1 MSTDDASTQRLEM
14 AARLREAREYLGMSQ
29 EEVAVALELSRPAVT
44 NIESGSRKVEAVE
57 LERLARLYG
66 RSIEY
71 FLRGE
76 QPKLDAKVAFA
87 ARTLHGL
94 SSKDLDEVARFAEF
108 LRSSGG
114 KGSRSKK

>member
-1 MSTDDASTQRLEM
+1 MSTDDAAVQRLEM

-29 EEVAVALELSRPAVT
+29 EEVAAALELSRPAVT

-66 RSIEY
+66 RTVEY
-71 FLRGE
+71 FLRGD
-76 QPKLDAKVAFA
+76 QPQLDAKVAFA
-87 ARTLHGL
+87 ARTLQGL
-94 SSKDLDEVARFAEF
+94 SNKDLEEVARFAEF
-108 LRSSGG
+108 LRSSGS